1 MTCSMQKWKRNSYEL
16 FVRIPQGKS
25 RRNPRMKLEENITV
39 DLTETDFEMS

>member
-1 MTCSMQKWKRNSYEL
+1 MQKWKRNSYEL